1 MPVGNKNKNLCQ
13 QRQEK
18 EYERKSLKRKIV
30 DEIKQINA
38 KYRIVQG
45 EIEDLTNSIDKVAL
59 KAEKLKSFTYLKES
73 NGKKKNC

>member
-1 MPVGNKNKNLCQ
+1 MGNKNKNLCQ